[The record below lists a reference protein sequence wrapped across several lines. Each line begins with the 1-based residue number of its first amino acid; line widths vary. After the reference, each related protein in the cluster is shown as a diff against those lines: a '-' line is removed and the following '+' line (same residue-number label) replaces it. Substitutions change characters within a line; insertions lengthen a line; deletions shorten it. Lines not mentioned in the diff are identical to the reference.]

1 MEANKNILD
10 KFQNFINDKNFYQL
24 LLSIKT
30 ELRKLTRKGNTK
42 DYFDLL
48 TSVLKVLKENEE
60 KESCVSLFLFGL
72 EEYSKMTFNK
82 ADTDL
87 LLGAL
92 RLSFENLPEI
102 QEKKEV
108 KMKLMKFFDSKQIP
122 DIQVQ
127 KFGFYKLFADDA
139 LKNKDRADGYRYA
152 LKCEDLV
159 TLNEY
164 AEYFI
169 NEKLKNEEEKKYFL
183 ARTCLELILLKN
195 PLLAFKFIS
204 KYVDASNNFQ
214 NNHPILNFAFFLN
227 SLILKDSND
236 FEGFCGL
243 LNVYKQILEIE
254 GSLVKYLN
262 KISLGYYNKPI
273 LKDTGFNIMNL
284 LKAFG

>member
-1 MEANKNILD
+1 MEANKTTLD

-30 ELRKLTRKGNTK
+30 ELRKLSRKGNTK

-48 TSVLKVLKENEE
+48 SSVLKVLKENEE

-72 EEYSKMTFNK
+72 EEYSKITFNK

-87 LLGAL
+87 LLAAL
-92 RLSFENLPEI
+92 KLSFENLPEI
-102 QEKKEV
+102 QEKKEI
-108 KMKLMKFFDSKQIP
+108 KMKLMKFFESKQIP

-152 LKCEDLV
+152 LKCEDLES
-159 TLNEY
+159 LNEY
-164 AEYFI
+164 SEHFLK
-169 NEKLKNEEEKKYFL
+169 EKLKNEEEKNFFL

-195 PLLAFKFIS
+195 PLLAFKFLS
-204 KYVDASNNFQ
+204 KYVDSSNNYQ
-214 NNHPILNFAFFLN
+214 NNHPILNFAFLLN
-227 SLILKDSND
+227 SMILKDSND
-236 FEGFCGL
+236 FEAFCGV
-243 LNVYKQILEIE
+243 LNAYKQVLEIE

-262 KISLGYYNKPI
+262 KISMNYYNKPI
-273 LKDTGFNIMNL
+273 IKDTGFNIMNL